1 MQDLVK
7 VLSVKGAAL
16 DVKVVAR
23 GILGVKG
30 AAMDIKGLA
39 RKK

>member
-7 VLSVKGAAL
+7 VLSVKGAAM
-16 DVKVVAR
+16 DVKGLAR
-23 GILGVKG
+23 GIFGVKG